1 MANIEKLHD
10 ELNALLDQRD
20 DNHQTDKRLDFKID
34 ELTRRIKQAE
44 KSREYSTNVND
55 YFWVLQWYNSENI
68 FVDFYVEV
76 PFFDI
81 LEARQQTLTG

>member
-55 YFWVLQWYNSENI
+55 YFWVL
-68 FVDFYVEV
+68 
-76 PFFDI
+76 
-81 LEARQQTLTG
+81 

>member
-20 DNHQTDKRLDFKID
+20 ESHQIDKRIDFKIN

-44 KSREYSTNVND
+44 KQQDFSTSVND
-55 YFWVLQWYNSENI
+55 YF
-68 FVDFYVEV
+68 
-76 PFFDI
+76 
-81 LEARQQTLTG
+81 

>member
-55 YFWVLQWYNSENI
+55 YFWVLQWYNSENKY
-68 FVDFYVEV
+68 VKFYVEV

-81 LEARQQTLTG
+81 LES

>member
-55 YFWVLQWYNSENI
+55 YFWVWRRNNSENI

-81 LEARQQTLTG
+81 LES

>member
-1 MANIEKLHD
+1 MANIEQLYD

-20 DNHQTDKRLDFKID
+20 ESRQTDKRLDFKID

-55 YFWVLQWYNSENI
+55 YF
-68 FVDFYVEV
+68 
-76 PFFDI
+76 
-81 LEARQQTLTG
+81 